1 MKEEEDGSIEYEGN
15 VKINVYRSVWSIAIV
30 ATRGH
35 SFAPKQ
41 SSSLTVLSSSTEL
54 AWDFERSSQ
63 MMACFSLW
71 CSSITTFYCYNVY
84 LCPMTIRYFGFLKIA
99 TLRVKT
105 YLEVFMFVSLLH
117 YCIQLAHI
125 FDVFSYFIYNVGK
138 KTGETL
144 HQKV

>member
-41 SSSLTVLSSSTEL
+41 SRSLRVLSSSTEL

-63 MMACFSLW
+63 MMAL
-71 CSSITTFYCYNVY
+71 
-84 LCPMTIRYFGFLKIA
+84 
-99 TLRVKT
+99 
-105 YLEVFMFVSLLH
+105 
-117 YCIQLAHI
+117 
-125 FDVFSYFIYNVGK
+125 
-138 KTGETL
+138 
-144 HQKV
+144 